1 MSLGLHGYESMRDSF
16 FTIEDRF
23 IMTAQELE
31 YSEVEE
37 QDERTV
43 DEAIDLL
50 YQKVKTRDF
59 DFSDDEREI
68 LEDAFIAVNDQ

>member
-1 MSLGLHGYESMRDSF
+1 MRDGF
-16 FTIEDRF
+16 FSIEDRF

-50 YQKVKTRDF
+50 YRKVKTRDF
-59 DFSDDEREI
+59 DFNDEEREL
-68 LEDAFIAVNDQ
+68 LEDAFIAVIDQ

>member
-1 MSLGLHGYESMRDSF
+1 MRDDF

-50 YQKVKTRDF
+50 YRKVKTRDF
-59 DFSDDEREI
+59 DFNDEEREL
-68 LEDAFIAVNDQ
+68 LEDAFIAVIDQ

>member
-1 MSLGLHGYESMRDSF
+1 MRDGF

-37 QDERTV
+37 QDEKVV
-43 DEAIDLL
+43 DEAIDRL
-50 YQKVKTRDF
+50 YQKVRTRDF
-59 DFSDDEREI
+59 DFNDEEREL
-68 LEDAFIAVNDQ
+68 LEDAFIAVIDQ

>member
-1 MSLGLHGYESMRDSF
+1 MRDNF
-16 FTIEDRF
+16 FSIEDRF
-23 IMTAQELE
+23 ILTAQELE
-31 YSEVEE
+31 YSDVEE
-37 QDERTV
+37 EDEKVV

>member
-1 MSLGLHGYESMRDSF
+1 MRDDF

-37 QDERTV
+37 QDEKVV

-50 YQKVKTRDF
+50 YQKVRTRDF
-59 DFSDDEREI
+59 DFNDEEREL
-68 LEDAFIAVNDQ
+68 LEDAFIAVIDQ

>member
-1 MSLGLHGYESMRDSF
+1 MRDGF

-37 QDERTV
+37 QDEKVV

-59 DFSDDEREI
+59 DFNDEEREL
-68 LEDAFIAVNDQ
+68 LEDAFIAVIDQ

>member
-1 MSLGLHGYESMRDSF
+1 MRDSF

-37 QDERTV
+37 QDEKVV

-59 DFSDDEREI
+59 DFNDEEREL
-68 LEDAFIAVNDQ
+68 LEDAFIAVIDQ

>member
-1 MSLGLHGYESMRDSF
+1 MRDGF

-31 YSEVEE
+31 YSDVEE
-37 QDERTV
+37 EDEKVV

-50 YQKVKTRDF
+50 YQKVRTRDF
-59 DFSDDEREI
+59 DFNDEEREL
-68 LEDAFIAVNDQ
+68 LEDAFIAVIDQ

>member
-1 MSLGLHGYESMRDSF
+1 MRDGF
-16 FTIEDRF
+16 FSIEDRF

-37 QDERTV
+37 QDEKVV

-59 DFSDDEREI
+59 DFNDEEREL
-68 LEDAFIAVNDQ
+68 LEDAFIAVIDQ

>member
-1 MSLGLHGYESMRDSF
+1 MRDGF

-31 YSEVEE
+31 YSDVEE
-37 QDERTV
+37 ENEKVV

-59 DFSDDEREI
+59 DFNDEEREL
-68 LEDAFIAVNDQ
+68 LEDAFIAVIDQ

>member
-1 MSLGLHGYESMRDSF
+1 MRDGF

-50 YQKVKTRDF
+50 YRKVKTRDF
-59 DFSDDEREI
+59 EFNDEEREL
-68 LEDAFIAVNDQ
+68 LEDAFIAVIDQ

>member
-1 MSLGLHGYESMRDSF
+1 MSDSF
-16 FTIEDRF
+16 FSIEDRF

-50 YQKVKTRDF
+50 YRKVKTRDF
-59 DFSDDEREI
+59 DFNDEEREL
-68 LEDAFIAVNDQ
+68 LEDAFIAVIDQ

>member
-1 MSLGLHGYESMRDSF
+1 MRDSF
-16 FTIEDRF
+16 FSIEDRF
-23 IMTAQELE
+23 ILTAQELE

-50 YQKVKTRDF
+50 DQKVRTRDF
-59 DFSDDEREI
+59 DFNDEEREL

>member
-1 MSLGLHGYESMRDSF
+1 MRDGF

-50 YQKVKTRDF
+50 YRKVKTRDF
-59 DFSDDEREI
+59 DFNDEEREL
-68 LEDAFIAVNDQ
+68 LEDAFIAVIDQ

>member
-1 MSLGLHGYESMRDSF
+1 MRDGF

-37 QDERTV
+37 QDEKVV

-50 YQKVKTRDF
+50 YQKVRTRNF
-59 DFSDDEREI
+59 DFNDEERAL
-68 LEDAFIAVNDQ
+68 LEDAFIAVIDQ

>member
-1 MSLGLHGYESMRDSF
+1 MRDSF

-37 QDERTV
+37 QDEKVV

-50 YQKVKTRDF
+50 YQKVRTRDF
-59 DFSDDEREI
+59 DFNDEEREL
-68 LEDAFIAVNDQ
+68 LEDAFIAVIDQ

>member
-1 MSLGLHGYESMRDSF
+1 MRDDF

-31 YSEVEE
+31 YSDVEE
-37 QDERTV
+37 QDEKVV

-50 YQKVKTRDF
+50 YRKVKTRDF
-59 DFSDDEREI
+59 DFNDEEREL
-68 LEDAFIAVNDQ
+68 LEDAFIAVIDQ

>member
-1 MSLGLHGYESMRDSF
+1 MRDSF

-50 YQKVKTRDF
+50 YRKVKTRDF
-59 DFSDDEREI
+59 DFNDEEREL
-68 LEDAFIAVNDQ
+68 LEDAFIAVIDQ

>member
-1 MSLGLHGYESMRDSF
+1 MRDGF

-37 QDERTV
+37 QDEKVV

-50 YQKVKTRDF
+50 YQKVRTRDF
-59 DFSDDEREI
+59 DFNDEEREL
-68 LEDAFIAVNDQ
+68 LEDAFIAVIDQ